1 MYSAGAIKSEMSP
14 AISRKHIESEG
25 TEAESGESKL
35 IWIDLESGIYTSL
48 PYVTKRS

>member
-1 MYSAGAIKSEMSP
+1 MYRAGAIKSEMSP
-14 AISRKHIESEG
+14 AISWKHTESEG
-25 TEAESGESKL
+25 TEAESRESKL